1 KYSSRLPPL
10 HCRAVPLLN
19 LIGTSI
25 LIGVVNVALISRVYA
40 LWNRSRRV
48 LFIITTLVLVNLVCF
63 IVLASIAYSRSF
75 TFVNLAPFTGCLY
88 MTTFTSGWVSLTIA
102 LTSETIIVIL
112 TFIRTYPIARQKT
125 VNTPPLFNLLL
136 QDGIFFYL
144 LIMIAQVITL
154 VSLLSPSVFSGPVL
168 ESSPGTVVLAIACNR
183 MLVRLQKALIYT
195 TQKPFT
201 DASETESVSA
211 EWTVGGTSKGNH
223 NHHHDHEG
231 RGRGRRVSGASSH
244 HHHRQDEN
252 EGAILERGE
261 GEEKEVVTV
270 PKLRKWSHGFA
281 SNHRGGTAG
290 KELSSSSSPNVS
302 EPAMVHRATVI
313 TSQTQGKRSS
323 MINVGM
329 PTPQAS
335 AERVAGLVLDFDSG
349 GEEDV
354 DGKATGSGSGSGSG
368 NGEETAPGT
377 FSRPRRLSKTPP
389 TTIAS
394 SSSKRR
400 SSSTTLMTATSHG
413 KSTQQQR
420 SRSGTASTLGL
431 GLGSVIS
438 DLTSSKRRKSSSAAA
453 AVAAAMATRT
463 SNEAGGDAGD
473 LNGFESYSWTGASL
487 DREIDLGGHYRSFS
501 GLGDG
506 GLRSP

>member
-1 KYSSRLPPL
+1 
-10 HCRAVPLLN
+10 
-19 LIGTSI
+19 
-25 LIGVVNVALISRVYA
+25 
-40 LWNRSRRV
+40 
-48 LFIITTLVLVNLVCF
+48 
-63 IVLASIAYSRSF
+63 
-75 TFVNLAPFTGCLY
+75 
-88 MTTFTSGWVSLTIA
+88 
-102 LTSETIIVIL
+102 
-112 TFIRTYPIARQKT
+112 
-125 VNTPPLFNLLL
+125 
-136 QDGIFFYL
+136 
-144 LIMIAQVITL
+144 
-154 VSLLSPSVFSGPVL
+154 
-168 ESSPGTVVLAIACNR
+168 
-183 MLVRLQKALIYT
+183 
-195 TQKPFT
+195 
-201 DASETESVSA
+201 
-211 EWTVGGTSKGNH
+211 
-223 NHHHDHEG
+223 
-231 RGRGRRVSGASSH
+231 
-244 HHHRQDEN
+244 
-252 EGAILERGE
+252 
-261 GEEKEVVTV
+261 
-270 PKLRKWSHGFA
+270 
-281 SNHRGGTAG
+281 
-290 KELSSSSSPNVS
+290 
-302 EPAMVHRATVI
+302 MVHRATVV

-354 DGKATGSGSGSGSG
+354 DGKATGSGNGSGSG
-368 NGEETAPGT
+368 NGEETAPGA

-463 SNEAGGDAGD
+463 SNDVGGDAGD

-506 GLRSP
+506 GLRSPVSRDEREGPLDDIRGPRDEERGELEQEVVLEKSLGTRPGQDKSKASPVLAHIEQHQYTYYSHPYSYFSTEGDDEGEEIPLQETGTSRGSTSAHAPFSFSSESGKSVLDSDGMPKKSISSSGHGSSSTRESSGGIRVSRVGIYN